1 MVRAEKLAS
10 QADVDRAAPI
20 LGRNVFDAPGRTGNT
35 GVVDDRVEPSERC
48 PHLGEE
54 AADVSLGG
62 DISLSGESVL
72 VRRPVVGNE
81 VVGYVTD
88 VDARAALGEEIA
100 DRAADAGG
108 PGGDEH
114 AEALGE

>member
-1 MVRAEKLAS
+1 M
-10 QADVDRAAPI
+10 
-20 LGRNVFDAPGRTGNT
+20 
-35 GVVDDRVEPSERC
+35 
-48 PHLGEE
+48 
-54 AADVSLGG
+54 
-62 DISLSGESVL
+62 
-72 VRRPVVGNE
+72 RRPVVGNE